1 MLLFVVCKDQR
12 SDLIFLVDSS
22 GSIDPPDYH
31 KMKDFMKAVVGK
43 SVVGQNEVHIGVMQY
58 STRQQMEF
66 QLNVHYTKD
75 DLINAIDNLQQI
87 GGGTLT
93 GTAIDD
99 VSQYFDADNGGR
111 PDVKRRLVV
120 ITDGE
125 SQDQVK
131 IPALKLRNKGVLVYA
146 IGVEDANS
154 TQLLEISGSTDRMFT
169 ERNFDGLKDLES
181 KVSLEICDP
190 KRGRKTQS
198 HPVEFN
204 DVFEVL
210 ASYYSSSIPTRLQTH
225 RDG

>member
-1 MLLFVVCKDQR
+1 MLLFLVCKDQR

-22 GSIDPPDYH
+22 ESIGPSDYQ

-43 SVVGQNEVHIGVMQY
+43 SAVGQNEVHVGVMQY
-58 STRQQMEF
+58 STSPQMEF
-66 QLNVHYTKD
+66 QLNVHYTRE
-75 DLINAIDNLQQI
+75 DLNNAIDNLQQI
-87 GGGTLT
+87 GESTLT
-93 GTAIDD
+93 GTAIVE
-99 VSQYFDADNGGR
+99 VSRYFDADRGGR

-131 IPALKLRNKGVLVYA
+131 TPAQELRKKGVLVYA
-146 IGVEDANS
+146 IGVENANR
-154 TQLLEISGSTDRMFT
+154 TQLEEISGSKDRLFT

-190 KRGRKTQS
+190 KRGRKTRS
-198 HPVEFN
+198 HPVEFS

-210 ASYYSSSIPTRLQTH
+210 ASYYSSSIPTRLQKH
-225 RDG
+225 REG